1 MINGGLGLVPLAN
14 FAKVRKRLYRSAQP
28 KEAHAIRWIAEHGF
42 KLVVDLRRADERRE
56 EKARRRYGRPRVV
69 HIAVKDDAAPTRAQ
83 LQRIEGLVRKSVHGK
98 GKPKVLI
105 HCKDGH
111 GRTST
116 VCAYLRM
123 HLDGLSAKE
132 AIDEE
137 RDKYGYIFTHVAQLN
152 ALR

>member
-14 FAKVRKRLYRSAQP
+14 FAKVRKRLYRSAEP
-28 KEAHAIRWIAEHGF
+28 KESHVLSWLANHGF
-42 KLVVDLRRADERRE
+42 KIVVDLRRADERRD
-56 EKARRRYGRPRVV
+56 KKRHYGRPYVLHV
-69 HIAVKDDAAPTRAQ
+69 PVKDDEAPTRAQ
-83 LQRIEGLVRKSVHGK
+83 LKRIERVVRKNVRGK

-123 HLDGLSAKE
+123 HLDGLTARE
-132 AIDEE
+132 AISEE
-137 RDKYGYIFTHVAQLN
+137 RDKYGYIFTHVAQLT
-152 ALR
+152 ALK